1 MDFDVAFKNFVSLLL
16 RKDRFATL
24 LEALQRPVEVGV
36 VDDERDEDANDVASP
51 GGEQQETAF
60 ARFGDDAL
68 DGAVGIRCRPE
79 FHRHHRAQAANVSDR
94 FGEPAP

>member
-36 VDDERDEDANDVASP
+36 VDDERDEDANDVAS
-51 GGEQQETAF
+51 QE
-60 ARFGDDAL
+60 RIVL
-68 DGAVGIRCRPE
+68 NQICSVE
-79 FHRHHRAQAANVSDR
+79 
-94 FGEPAP
+94 